1 MKYNKIFKT
10 LLVIFVII
18 YFRESVSSKLVS
30 FNLGVTNSSLF
41 WLTLLYWVELFILSI
56 IYDYII
62 IFLYNLLSMY
72 ISTLGESA
80 IKNKKKK
87 IALFTIRLNYYL
99 LKLCRFL
106 RIGVL
111 TSETELNTVWIGLT
125 KQKLSGF
132 FLNTVKIFISI
143 HMGLSFFFACFS
155 LGKFEVNYSYYSQKI
170 QNYFKI
176 SESIKWDI
184 GAFYTKLPSFVA
196 LITLVPIIFFFYFY
210 SRKREVRNI
219 IDENNSIY
227 FEEVVLLFE
236 SLMLWI
242 EKHIYEI
249 AENFDDVIDK
259 QGLIVDLILKKEISN
274 YSSSYDINF
283 YNRNSFIE
291 IKEIKKVEKIV
302 NKLTSD
308 RLRRF
313 VRSFSVR
320 KYDIWYFYYFE
331 FSRLKS
337 TAEIE
342 KLFYT
347 RTGINLRVN
356 ERNTFPVEFTTEQI
370 KLRKKKE
377 VSFLAYSIYND
388 LELLYKLNRACDSLK
403 IYLYSSRIER
413 IIIKAL
419 KKK

>member
-18 YFRESVSSKLVS
+18 YFRESVISKIVS
-30 FNLGVTNSSLF
+30 FNLEVTNSSLF
-41 WLTLLYWVELFILSI
+41 WLTFLYWVELFILSI

-125 KQKLSGF
+125 KQKLSRF
-132 FLNTVKIFISI
+132 FLNTVKFFISI
-143 HMGLSFFFACFS
+143 HMGLSFFFAYFS
-155 LGKFEVNYSYYSQKI
+155 LGKFEINYSYYSQKI
-170 QNYFKI
+170 QNYFKL

-184 GAFYTKLPSFVA
+184 GAFFTKLPSFVA

-259 QGLIVDLILKKEISN
+259 QDLIVDLILEKEISN
-274 YSSSYDINF
+274 YSSLYDINF

-308 RLRRF
+308 RLKRF
-313 VRSFSVR
+313 VRSFSVT

-347 RTGINLRVN
+347 QTGINLRVN

-370 KLRKKKE
+370 KLRKKRE

-403 IYLYSSRIER
+403 SYLYSSRIER
-413 IIIKAL
+413 IIIKTL

>member
-184 GAFYTKLPSFVA
+184 GAFFTKLPSFVA

-388 LELLYKLNRACDSLK
+388 LVLLYKLNRACDSLK

>member
-10 LLVIFVII
+10 LLVLFIII
-18 YFRESVSSKLVS
+18 YFRGSVSSKIVS
-30 FNLGVTNSSLF
+30 INLEVTNSNLF
-41 WLTLLYWVELFILSI
+41 WLTFLYLVELLILSI

-62 IFLYNLLSMY
+62 IFLYNLLSMC
-72 ISTLGESA
+72 ISTLGKSA
-80 IKNKKKK
+80 IKNKRIK

-99 LKLCRFL
+99 LKSCRFL

-111 TSETELNTVWIGLT
+111 TNEAELNIVWLGLT
-125 KQKLSGF
+125 KQKLSEF
-132 FLNTVKIFISI
+132 FLNTVKFFISI
-143 HMGLSFFFACFS
+143 HMVLSFFFASLS
-155 LGKFEVNYSYYSQKI
+155 LGKFELNYSYYLQKI

-176 SESIKWDI
+176 SESIKWDM
-184 GAFYTKLPSFVA
+184 GAFFTKLPSLVA

-219 IDENNSIY
+219 IDKNNSRY

-249 AENFDDVIDK
+249 AENFDDVINK
-259 QGLIVDLILKKEISN
+259 QDLIVDLILKKEIPN
-274 YSSSYDINF
+274 YDSLYDNSF

-308 RLRRF
+308 RLKRF
-313 VRSFSVR
+313 VRSFSVK
-320 KYDIWYFYYFE
+320 KYDIWYLYYFE

-337 TAEIE
+337 NAEIE

-347 RTGINLRVN
+347 QKGIDIRVN
-356 ERNTFPVEFTTEQI
+356 ERSTFPVEFTTEQI
-370 KLRKKKE
+370 KLQKKKE
-377 VSFLAYSIYND
+377 VSILAWSIYND

-403 IYLYSSRIER
+403 SYLYSSRIER
-413 IIIKAL
+413 IIIKTL

>member
-125 KQKLSGF
+125 KQKLSEF

-170 QNYFKI
+170 QNYFKL

-184 GAFYTKLPSFVA
+184 GAFFTKLPSFVA

-259 QGLIVDLILKKEISN
+259 QDLIVDLILKKEISN

-291 IKEIKKVEKIV
+291 INDIKKVEKIV

-337 TAEIE
+337 TTEIE

-347 RTGINLRVN
+347 QTGINLRVN

-403 IYLYSSRIER
+403 SYLYSSRIER
-413 IIIKAL
+413 IIIKTL

>member
-1 MKYNKIFKT
+1 
-10 LLVIFVII
+10 
-18 YFRESVSSKLVS
+18 
-30 FNLGVTNSSLF
+30 
-41 WLTLLYWVELFILSI
+41 
-56 IYDYII
+56 
-62 IFLYNLLSMY
+62 MY

-184 GAFYTKLPSFVA
+184 GAFFTKLPSFVA